1 MSVSYQQLL
10 HNVAL
15 RMSALVGTQ
24 VGTISATYDSA
35 VLDASHFKS
44 ADWPFTS
51 FRDAILMAVEEYVWA
66 IADNRNH
73 TWRALYSAATADIAN
88 NGLIPSTSST
98 AKPIIGVWGAVV
110 DSLDNTVLTDE
121 LDLATVRRLAAE
133 TWRTHLLYHY
143 QIDGRRLVH
152 TRPNVKIDVCVF
164 SRTDELALWTANG
177 NMSLPDVLEPAVTAR
192 AVSLMTRD
200 GAFTN
205 QAKEYRDYSN
215 DVLIAIRA
223 GQTIMPKAP

>member
-1 MSVSYQQLL
+1 MSVSYMQIL

-24 VGTISATYDSA
+24 VGTISATYDEA
-35 VLDASHFKS
+35 VLNASHFKS

-51 FRDAILMAVEEYVWA
+51 FRDAILMAVEEYAWA
-66 IADNRNH
+66 IADTRKH
-73 TWRALYSAATADIAN
+73 PWRSNYLAATADIPN
-88 NGLIPSTSST
+88 NGLIPATSST
-98 AKPIIGVWGAVV
+98 AKPIIGVWESVV
-110 DSLDNTVLTDE
+110 DSLDGNVLTDE

-133 TWRTHLLYHY
+133 TWRTHPLYHY
-143 QIDGRRLVH
+143 QIDGRRLAH
-152 TRPNVKIDVCVF
+152 TRLNVKVDVCVF
-164 SRTDELALWTANG
+164 SRTDELTLWNVNG

-192 AVSLMTRD
+192 AISLMTRD

-205 QAKEYRDYSN
+205 QAAEYRTYSN
-215 DVLIAIRA
+215 DALTAIRA